1 MNKLNDD
8 FIANSIIQSDYLKEK
23 YKDILSEFLSNPIIV
38 DFPTSDLDPYYTLKS
53 SNNKITFKA
62 TKIAFID
69 IIDNVK
75 YLKWSWCDPT
85 LSKSSKVN
93 LLKILKYFL
102 EQEPKNLSDTLMK
115 INNAFI
121 QSIFIFDSIFFE
133 VLMNALLGLMKH
145 LFYVRIRRPNIGD
158 DIYFIKEVNMN

>member
-1 MNKLNDD
+1 MNKINDD
-8 FIANSIIQSDYLKEK
+8 FIANSIIQSDLLKDK
-23 YKDILSEFLSNPIIV
+23 YKDVLAEFLNNPIIV
-38 DFPTSDLDPYYTLKS
+38 EFPTSDLDPYYILKS
-53 SNNKITFKA
+53 SNNKITCKA
-62 TKIAFID
+62 TKIAFIE
-69 IIDNVK
+69 IINDVK

-85 LSKSSKVN
+85 LTKASKVN

-121 QSIFIFDSIFFE
+121 QSVFIFDGIFFE

-145 LFYVRIRRPNIGD
+145 LFYIRITKENIGD
-158 DIYFIKEVNMN
+158 DIYFIKEININ